1 MTRTVLV
8 FAVTLLL
15 SAVLVHGGN
24 YLCRLSEEDMV
35 KAMDCIHRT
44 VKPEVAKFMERLPGN
59 GIGHIR
65 SLCRLG
71 SDIDRLAT
79 IIYTEDYMVEF
90 LKADEKC
97 KPKE

>member
-8 FAVTLLL
+8 FAVALLL

-24 YLCRLSEEDMV
+24 YLCRLSEEDMI

-44 VKPEVAKFMERLPGN
+44 VKPEVAKFMERLPGY

-71 SDIDRLAT
+71 SDIVRGFAHIAL
-79 IIYTEDYMVEF
+79 ILVGFYFCF
-90 LKADEKC
+90 LFITF
-97 KPKE
+97 